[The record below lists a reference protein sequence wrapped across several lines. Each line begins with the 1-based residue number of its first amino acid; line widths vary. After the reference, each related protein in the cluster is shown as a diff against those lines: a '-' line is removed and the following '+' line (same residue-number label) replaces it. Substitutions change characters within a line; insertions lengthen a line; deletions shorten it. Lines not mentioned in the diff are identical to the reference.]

1 MAPVRMP
8 SWVPLILRANI
19 RENGAFQQ
27 ISFQGTMQLWHSTYL
42 LFILFIIPQ
51 SAKIAFS
58 LPHSKTLHL
67 KTRIK
72 GVCSQVGCWEERVK
86 TRRFGKE
93 GIIFAQSDL
102 AAGNAENV
110 RVGKSAHLLCLVLFI
125 LCWFW
130 EVEFLCR
137 DNTLTDM
144 LKPSAGSRK
153 YSLVINC
160 MCAKPFDMW
169 GRQWVSCHS
178 VLGWTEPNGALLLCV
193 SFH

>member
-1 MAPVRMP
+1 MELFNRLAFKARC
-8 SWVPLILRANI
+8 SCDIALIYNSI
-19 RENGAFQQ
+19 
-27 ISFQGTMQLWHSTYL
+27 
-42 LFILFIIPQ
+42 Q

-67 KTRIK
+67 KTRMK

-125 LCWFW
+125 LCWF
-130 EVEFLCR
+130 
-137 DNTLTDM
+137 
-144 LKPSAGSRK
+144 
-153 YSLVINC
+153 
-160 MCAKPFDMW
+160 
-169 GRQWVSCHS
+169 
-178 VLGWTEPNGALLLCV
+178 
-193 SFH
+193 